1 MEVIWR
7 DWYCQK
13 CSLQFDK
20 KSVFDLHLS
29 LVHGE
34 KLEIKVEQNLDQKL
48 LDESEESQEFGLFE
62 SETMRTSEEIQKKL
76 KEIDTKYQMKKIS
89 LIHL

>member
-7 DWYCQK
+7 DWYCQE
-13 CSLQFDK
+13 CSLQFDS

-34 KLEIKVEQNLDQKL
+34 KLEIKEQNLDQET
-48 LDESEESQEFGLFE
+48 LDESEQWQEIETFQ
-62 SETMRTSEEIQKKL
+62 SETVRISDETKNHYNMDIKKTN
-76 KEIDTKYQMKKIS
+76 DA
-89 LIHL
+89 